1 MGVARVKDAGLRGR
15 VLPYFSEVDKRN
27 GEQEMVS
34 FPIICKYDTI
44 HIRTTL
50 SYLKL
55 APLH

>member
-34 FPIICKYDTI
+34 FPIITVLRM
-44 HIRTTL
+44 IRIYMIRYI
-50 SYLKL
+50 SVQ
-55 APLH
+55 P